1 MSGIEP
7 FQFEPTYPPG
17 EEPIQDEDEELEGD
31 VDETDASS
39 RIGNIDWCLC
49 GVCASMPSA
58 EECYCCQELEELNQ
72 KFDDS
77 GLYFV
82 FSFSNVWLFTIAA
95 ISPKVR
101 KHNPVKFNSTLIPC
115 YAFNFKLMS
124 SL

>member
-17 EEPIQDEDEELEGD
+17 EEPIQDDHEELEGD
-31 VDETDASS
+31 VNETDASS
-39 RIGNIDWCLC
+39 RIGNLEWCLC

-58 EECYCCQELEELNQ
+58 EEFYCCQELEELNQ
-72 KFDDS
+72 ELDDS

-82 FSFSNVWLFTIAA
+82 FSFSLVWFFRIAA

-101 KHNPVKFNSTLIPC
+101 KRDPVKFDQSTHIPC
-115 YAFNFKLMS
+115 YAAYVMS